1 MLDQLII
8 FCAQYLYLV
17 IAGIGFFFLLLSE
30 RSIKKEILVIGVISV
45 TLALATDKILNQLI
59 ESPRPFLN
67 EGVVALFP
75 HVASNGFPSEHVLF
89 AIVIAGT
96 IFIFNKKLGGIL
108 AVLGIVVGCARVLAN
123 VHHPV
128 DILGALIIGITS
140 VGVGW
145 LIFYWISNRK
155 YLSF

>member
-1 MLDQLII
+1 MLDQFII

-17 IAGIGFFFLLLSE
+17 IAGIGFFFLLFSE
-30 RSIKKEILVIGVISV
+30 RSIKKGVLAVGTVSTV
-45 TLALATDKILNQLI
+45 LALVADKTFNQLI
-59 ESPRPFLN
+59 ESPRPFLS

-75 HVASNGFPSEHVLF
+75 HVVSNGFPSEHVLF

-96 IFIFNKKLGGIL
+96 IFIFNKKLGGFL
-108 AVLGIVVGCARVLAN
+108 AVLGLVVGYGRVFAN

>member
-1 MLDQLII
+1 MLDQFII

-17 IAGIGFFFLLLSE
+17 IAGIGFFFLLFSE
-30 RSIKKEILVIGVISV
+30 RSIKKGVLAVGTVSTV
-45 TLALATDKILNQLI
+45 LALVA
-59 ESPRPFLN
+59 
-67 EGVVALFP
+67 VV
-75 HVASNGFPSEHVLF
+75 SNGFPSEHVLF

-96 IFIFNKKLGGIL
+96 IFIFNKKLGGFL
-108 AVLGIVVGCARVLAN
+108 AVLGLVVGYGRVFAN